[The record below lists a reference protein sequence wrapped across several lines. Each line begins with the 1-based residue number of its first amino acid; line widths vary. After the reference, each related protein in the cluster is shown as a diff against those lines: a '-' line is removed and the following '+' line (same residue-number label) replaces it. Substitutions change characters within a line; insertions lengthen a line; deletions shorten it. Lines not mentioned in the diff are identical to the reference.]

1 MTMHFHSPMLAG
13 AAFTLMHKDRT
24 FTVREW
30 GMPPRVRMLTASA
43 GRMNALADLDSVEGL
58 EVTPR
63 ADGKAGLNLLS
74 HTDGGTY
81 SARMRDGSE
90 AQLTVEPRQQKR
102 GFASGVHYWLPT
114 GLDGRFIFEP
124 GQRHRKI
131 YVSGAPSALTVA
143 MIAAEAGVATST
155 VTASWLLARPVYGG
169 SPEKAVAMS
178 VFETLFAALYG
189 EGKDSRSD
197 WFLFERGYTYSRG
210 NHWPGYIRGEDELHP
225 MLFGAW
231 GSGPRPFFSS
241 GFEWIGL
248 GPRYMAIRDLEFP
261 IFHPRHGYGV
271 IAEGCRISGDKESQ
285 FRDLYMVTWKDTIL
299 RNVAKLTPGGNPV
312 RTYWDG
318 SQDRISGAFGGSA
331 KHLMMSGVIVDM
343 CGWAKGYDY
352 NRSAAFPMPPSDRN
366 HGLYLTFSCRD
377 LTLRDTVISQN
388 ASCGTQIRCGGYY
401 ERLLALDNNLALA
414 IHSRTDVGPINQ
426 FATLADS
433 VVFGAAHKR
442 VVSFQGALNQ
452 GLDVTGFQ
460 TTQVGNIVAHRAN
473 PDDQA
478 EYTARTNYE
487 RPEWTGGAPYSSPER
502 FYFNDTQVWEWRED
516 ANAQPRNENVEG
528 LDFKTLQETT
538 IHRYAGLKTGKPW
551 DSIDAFIDWL
561 EAQGDIA
568 IAVRETIGWTKNR
581 FGRPIPQRTAPADLI
596 FLPDDRMDGFRW
608 DNRRNWITETLPG
621 THVAD
626 TVNLAGNMVR
636 FGTLTSNIAAL
647 TFGGGTLDVSS
658 GRLTV
663 GTVLDAAKVSIQAS
677 GQMILG
683 ASGAPLAIDAKA
695 GRVVLAGAADKL
707 HMTVEGTA
715 QALLGPDA
723 VVPVGSTL
731 LLDGPRVMTGW
742 DGMGTARLTVCGR
755 LEFGSGATVEVG
767 DALYKQRLV
776 DPGSPIL
783 ASDSGLTGSMS
794 GFEERH
800 RSSLNRVH
808 LYDLSAL
815 PVVGEKLTVGYT
827 EYVADDGDYNT
838 MQTVTVAGILSRSLP
853 QLARFRSGMVGNG
866 LVEPTVTAEVILAM
880 GSEVAIK
887 GRDMLPAGTYDLTG
901 AGVTVVNQG
910 AILPAG
916 AAVVG
921 GRLQLTIS

>member
-1 MTMHFHSPMLAG
+1 MAMHFHSPMLAG
-13 AAFTLMHKDRT
+13 KTFGLTHKGRT

-30 GMPPRVRMLTASA
+30 GRPPQVRVLTASA
-43 GRMNALADLDSVEGL
+43 GRMNALADLASVEGL

-63 ADGKAGLNLLS
+63 ADGRTGLNLLS
-74 HTDGGTY
+74 RTEGGTY
-81 SARMRDGSE
+81 AARMRDGTE
-90 AQLTVEPRQQKR
+90 AQLSIEPRQQKR

-114 GLDGRFIFEP
+114 GPDGRFLFEP
-124 GQRHRKI
+124 GQRHRKV

-155 VTASWLLARPVYGG
+155 VTAAWLLARPAYGG

-178 VFETLFAALYG
+178 VFEILFAALCG

-197 WFLFERGYTYSRG
+197 WFLFERGYTYARG
-210 NHWPGYIRGEDELHP
+210 GYWPAYIRGEDELHP
-225 MLFGAW
+225 VLFGAW
-231 GSGPRPFFSS
+231 GSGPRPILPS

-248 GPRYMAIRDLEFP
+248 GPRYMAIRDLDFP
-261 IFHPRHGYGV
+261 IFNPRHGYGV
-271 IAEGCRISGDKESQ
+271 LVEGCRISGNHESQ

-299 RNVAKLTPGGNPV
+299 RDITKLTPGGNPV
-312 RTYWDG
+312 RTSWDG
-318 SQDRISGAFGGSA
+318 SLDRMSGAYGGSA

-343 CGWAKGYDY
+343 CGWAKGYDF

-401 ERLLALDNNLALA
+401 ERLLALDNNVSLA
-414 IHSRTDVGPINQ
+414 IHSGTQLGPINQ
-426 FATLADS
+426 FSTLADS

-442 VVSFQGALNQ
+442 VASFQGALNV
-452 GLDVTGFQ
+452 GLDVSGFQ
-460 TTQVGNIVAHRAN
+460 TTQVGCIVAHRAN

-478 EYTARTNYE
+478 EYDDRTNYE
-487 RPEWTGGAPYSSPER
+487 RPEWTGGRPYNGEGR
-502 FYFNDTQVWEWRED
+502 FYFNDTQVWEWWED
-516 ANAQPRNENVEG
+516 ANAQPRNENVDG
-528 LDFKTLQETT
+528 LDVRTLQETT
-538 IHRYAGLKTGKPW
+538 IHRYAGQKTGRTW
-551 DSIDAFIDWL
+551 ASIDAFVDWL
-561 EAQGDIA
+561 ETQGNIA
-568 IAVRETIGWTKNR
+568 AAVRETIGWTKSR
-581 FGRPIPQRTAPADLI
+581 FGRPIPRRTAPADLT

-621 THVAD
+621 AHVAD
-626 TVNLAGNMVR
+626 TVDLAGNMVR
-636 FGTLTSNIAAL
+636 FGTLTSSIASL
-647 TFGGGTLDVSS
+647 TFGGGALDVSS

-663 GTVLDAAKVSIQAS
+663 GTVLDAARVGIQAS
-677 GQMILG
+677 GQLILG
-683 ASGAPLAIDAKA
+683 ATAAPLAIEAKA
-695 GRVVLAGAADKL
+695 GRIALTGAAARL

-723 VVPVGSTL
+723 VVPAGSAL
-731 LLDGPRVMTGW
+731 LLDGPRVMAGW
-742 DGMGTARLTVCGR
+742 DGTGTARLTVRGR
-755 LEFGSGATVEVG
+755 LEFGAGATVEVG

-783 ASDSGLTGSMS
+783 ASDSGLTGSMA
-794 GFEERH
+794 GFEERS
-800 RSSLNRVH
+800 RTSLNRVH

-815 PVVGEKLTVGYT
+815 PAIGEKLTVGYT

-838 MQTVTVAGILSRSLP
+838 MQTVTVTGILSRGLP
-853 QLARFRSGMVGNG
+853 QLARFRSGMVGTG
-866 LVEPTVTAEVILAM
+866 LVEPTVAAEVVLAA

-887 GRDMLPAGTYDLTG
+887 GRHLLPAGTHDLTG

-910 AILPAG
+910 ATLPAG
-916 AAVVG
+916 VTVAG
-921 GRLQLTIS
+921 GRLLLTIS